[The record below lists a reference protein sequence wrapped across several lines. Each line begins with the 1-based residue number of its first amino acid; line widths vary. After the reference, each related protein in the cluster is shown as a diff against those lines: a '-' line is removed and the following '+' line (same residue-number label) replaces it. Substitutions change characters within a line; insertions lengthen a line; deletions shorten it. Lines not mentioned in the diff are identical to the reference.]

1 MNDSAQNQK
10 PGSDNESSNAPSR
23 FPAWI
28 RVVFIF
34 TIPLLYGLILRILF
48 NIEKLEGLF
57 AIVSISFVV
66 LVPITLGGLTTLLG
80 IRFFSATTFWVF
92 FAPMITVL
100 IAFTVSIITQLEAM
114 ICVVVAAP
122 IYLPVALLSGLTTS
136 AIIKKRNSRLNLPIL
151 VLLPLAFSPLE
162 AMWEQPHETFK
173 ILDTIDIVATPADV
187 WDEIAS
193 VPPID
198 ANELPFQWI
207 YWLDFPRPISAEIDK
222 KAVGGKRL
230 ASFERDVTFFEV
242 VTEWDEKKSLAF
254 TIEADPRFI
263 PHTAFDQHII
273 VGGRFYDVL
282 NGRYEIET
290 LPSGETR
297 LHLTSEHRLSTPF
310 NAYAGWWSEW
320 VMRQVQGSILEVIKN
335 RAEG

>member
-1 MNDSAQNQK
+1 MSEPAK
-10 PGSDNESSNAPSR
+10 ATSR
-23 FPAWI
+23 FPDWI
-28 RVVFIF
+28 KVAIIF
-34 TIPLLYGLILRILF
+34 SVPLLYGLILRILF
-48 NIEKLEGLF
+48 NIGAFGETF
-57 AIVSISFVV
+57 AIVSLSFVV

-80 IRFFSATTFWVF
+80 IRFFSASTFWVF
-92 FAPMITVL
+92 FAPMLTVV
-100 IAFTVSIITQLEAM
+100 IAFFVSIITQLEAVL
-114 ICVVVAAP
+114 CVVVAAP
-122 IYLPVALLSGLTTS
+122 IYLPVALLSGWATS
-136 AIIKKRNSRLNLPIL
+136 AIIKRRNSRLNLPLL

-162 AMWEQPHETFK
+162 SLWEQPHETFEV
-173 ILDTIDIVATPADV
+173 LDTIDIAAAPADV

-193 VPPID
+193 VPAIAPD
-198 ANELPFQWI
+198 ELPFQWI

-230 ASFERDVTFFEV
+230 ARFEREVSFFEV
-242 VTEWDEKKSLAF
+242 VTEWEEEKALAF

-263 PHTAFDQHII
+263 PHTAFDSHII

-282 NGRYEIET
+282 NGRYEIEEVSPN
-290 LPSGETR
+290 LSR

>member
-1 MNDSAQNQK
+1 MSEPAK
-10 PGSDNESSNAPSR
+10 ATSR
-23 FPAWI
+23 FPDWI
-28 RVVFIF
+28 KVAIIF
-34 TIPLLYGLILRILF
+34 SVPLLYGLILRILF
-48 NIEKLEGLF
+48 NIGAFGETF
-57 AIVSISFVV
+57 AIVSLSFVV

-80 IRFFSATTFWVF
+80 IRFFSASTFWVF
-92 FAPMITVL
+92 FAPMLTVV
-100 IAFTVSIITQLEAM
+100 IAFFVSIITQLEAVL
-114 ICVVVAAP
+114 CVVVAAP
-122 IYLPVALLSGLTTS
+122 IYLPVALLSGWATS
-136 AIIKKRNSRLNLPIL
+136 AIIKRRNSRLNLPLL

-162 AMWEQPHETFK
+162 SLWEQPHETFEV
-173 ILDTIDIVATPADV
+173 LDTIDIAAAPADV

-193 VPPID
+193 VPAIAPD
-198 ANELPFQWI
+198 ELPFQWI

-230 ASFERDVTFFEV
+230 ARFEREVSFFEV

-263 PHTAFDQHII
+263 PHTAFDSHII

-282 NGRYEIET
+282 NGRYEIEEVSPK
-290 LPSGETR
+290 LSR

>member
-1 MNDSAQNQK
+1 MSEPAK
-10 PGSDNESSNAPSR
+10 TTSR
-23 FPAWI
+23 FPDWI
-28 RVVFIF
+28 KVAIIF
-34 TIPLLYGLILRILF
+34 FVPLLYGLILRLLF
-48 NIEKLEGLF
+48 NIGAFGETF
-57 AIVSISFVV
+57 AIVSLSFVV

-80 IRFFSATTFWVF
+80 IRFFSASTFWVF
-92 FAPMITVL
+92 FAPMLTVV
-100 IAFTVSIITQLEAM
+100 IAFFVSIITQLEAVL
-114 ICVVVAAP
+114 CVVVAAP
-122 IYLPVALLSGLTTS
+122 IYLPVALLSGWATS
-136 AIIKKRNSRLNLPIL
+136 AIIKRRNSRLNLPLL

-162 AMWEQPHETFK
+162 SLWEQPHETFEV
-173 ILDTIDIVATPADV
+173 LDTIDIAAAPADV

-193 VPPID
+193 VPAIAPD
-198 ANELPFQWI
+198 ELPFQWI

-230 ASFERDVTFFEV
+230 ARFEREVSFFEV
-242 VTEWDEKKSLAF
+242 VTEWEEEKALAF

-263 PHTAFDQHII
+263 PHTAFDSHII

-282 NGRYEIET
+282 NGRYEIEEVSPN
-290 LPSGETR
+290 LSR